1 MGCDNP
7 DPTVQTLAE
16 LLLPRWQVLAV
27 SGPQKMPFFW
37 WAEGPLRPR

>member
-16 LLLPRWQVLAV
+16 LLLPRWQVLAYSV
-27 SGPQKMPFFW
+27 EKLFLHEYKVRFLGIW
-37 WAEGPLRPR
+37 